1 MSITARP
8 NPAPT
13 TEARP
18 CSQGS
23 AREKKKNR
31 MRRTGRVRSESTKQS
46 FGARLLSL
54 VAPTD
59 GARARLLLRTPLR
72 GCVGNGAAH
81 GGRGGAFALWACP
94 PSRVSWEGVLLLST
108 GSCLTAFEYTW
119 VRNPRPPPKSAALVA
134 LAAIPSASLVSHFG
148 AGPPSC
154 TRRSLVSSDPP
165 RPCRRVSSQTE
176 ILKNSPVCLNQAPRP
191 APRSV
196 LRAATEE
203 RLCS

>member
-23 AREKKKNR
+23 ARENKKNR

-81 GGRGGAFALWACP
+81 GGRRPRRAFALWVCP

-154 TRRSLVSSDPP
+154 TRRSLASFSSRATAPP
-165 RPCRRVSSQTE
+165 PDRIARVSS
-176 ILKNSPVCLNQAPRP
+176 
-191 APRSV
+191 
-196 LRAATEE
+196 
-203 RLCS
+203 

>member
-23 AREKKKNR
+23 ARENKKNR

-81 GGRGGAFALWACP
+81 GGRRPRRAFALWVCP

-154 TRRSLVSSDPP
+154 TRRSPASFSSD
-165 RPCRRVSSQTE
+165 RTSRIARVLHEDGNLDKIPQFF
-176 ILKNSPVCLNQAPRP
+176 
-191 APRSV
+191 
-196 LRAATEE
+196 
-203 RLCS
+203 